1 MTAGRPVHGLV
12 HGRPG
17 LHPEIPLVAIHRL
30 AGVREIDPA
39 VMERRGGGLEPADEL
54 VVPVHEDVEFIPE
67 VGCRSFLRP
76 GAVAAAPRLCLLA
89 PGRVRDRR

>member
-1 MTAGRPVHGLV
+1 MHGLV
-12 HGRPG
+12 PRC
-17 LHPEIPLVAIHRL
+17 LRFHPEIPLVAIHRL

-39 VMERRGGGLEPADEL
+39 VMERRGGGLDPADDL

-76 GAVAAAPRLCLLA
+76 GAVASLPAR
-89 PGRVRDRR
+89 PGACPGPAVMN